1 VILAAMVVVFVIL
14 SRWTLAVLERMARA
28 EGRLSVRWQ

>member
-1 VILAAMVVVFVIL
+1 MVVAFIAL
-14 SRWTLAVLERMARA
+14 SRWTLAILERRARA